1 MNEQRETSI
10 YPIVKDILL
19 GNTSDEQLSE
29 EEVKRIANI
38 ICERINI
45 KYIIERKE

>member
-1 MNEQRETSI
+1 MSEPWETSI
-10 YPIVKDILL
+10 YPIVKDVILN
-19 GNTSDEQLSE
+19 NTDDEQLSE
-29 EEVKRIANI
+29 EEVNRIANI